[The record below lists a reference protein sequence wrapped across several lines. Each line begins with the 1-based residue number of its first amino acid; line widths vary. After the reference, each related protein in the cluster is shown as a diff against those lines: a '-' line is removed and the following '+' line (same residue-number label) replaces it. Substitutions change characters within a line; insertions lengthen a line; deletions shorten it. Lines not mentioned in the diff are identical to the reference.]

1 MGDLRD
7 ALKKAGLIDD
17 KADKR
22 LKHEERVQRKEL
34 GREGLEAQKKAD
46 DDARRARDDQKKS
59 DAKSAQQRLDH
70 DRQRSE
76 RWKKLLTSL
85 ESDAI
90 LGSSG
95 PRRFHFRDADG
106 HLPYLQVDDDTGRR
120 LEAGELA
127 IARLPDSNAAAIL
140 PRALALELA
149 HFRPELVLHLAGG
162 GERR

>member
-34 GREGLEAQKKAD
+34 GREGLEAQKRAD
-46 DDARRARDDQKKS
+46 DEARRARDEQKRGDVK
-59 DAKSAQQRLDH
+59 AAQQRVDH

-76 RWKKLLTSL
+76 RWKKLLSSL
-85 ESDAI
+85 ESEA
-90 LGSSG
+90 LQGSSG

-106 HLPYLQVDDDTGRR
+106 HLPYLLVDDDTGRR

-127 IARLPDSNAAAIL
+127 IARLPDTNAPAIL

-149 HFRPELVLHLAGG
+149 QFRPELVLHLAGK
-162 GERR
+162 

>member
-7 ALKKAGLIDD
+7 ALKKAGLIDE

-34 GREGLEAQKKAD
+34 GREGLEAQKRAD
-46 DDARRARDDQKKS
+46 EEARRARDEQKKG
-59 DAKSAQQRLDH
+59 DAKTAQQRLDS

-76 RWKKLLTSL
+76 RWKKLLSSL
-85 ESDAI
+85 ESEA
-90 LGSSG
+90 LQGGSG
-95 PRRFHFRDADG
+95 PRRFHFQDADG
-106 HLPYLQVDDDTGRR
+106 HLPYLLVDDETGRR

-127 IARLPDSNAAAIL
+127 IARLPENNAAAIL

-149 HFRPELVLHLAGG
+149 HFRPELVLHLAG
-162 GERR
+162 R

>member
-34 GREGLEAQKKAD
+34 GREGLEAQKRAD
-46 DDARRARDDQKKS
+46 EEARRARDDQKKG
-59 DAKSAQQRLDH
+59 DAKAAQQRLDQ

-76 RWKKLLTSL
+76 RWKKLLSSL
-85 ESDAI
+85 ESEA
-90 LGSSG
+90 LQGSSG

-106 HLPYLQVDDDTGRR
+106 HLPYLLVDDDTGRR

-127 IARLPDSNAAAIL
+127 IARLPESNAAAIL

-149 HFRPELVLHLAGG
+149 HFRPELVLHLAGAS
-162 GERR
+162 ERR